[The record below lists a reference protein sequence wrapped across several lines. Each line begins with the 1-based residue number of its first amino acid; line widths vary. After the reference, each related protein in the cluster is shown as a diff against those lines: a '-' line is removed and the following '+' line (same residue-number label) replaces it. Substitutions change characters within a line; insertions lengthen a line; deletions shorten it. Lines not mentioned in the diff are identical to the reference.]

1 MPSNAEIAKDTIE
14 QFKKIQ
20 RYMAVAK
27 KEEAKETY
35 AVLKEEYLAL
45 KALLNVIGVNLID
58 IDTIKEQQ
66 KQKAGDR
73 MPSNAEIAKDTFEQF
88 KKIQDYMILAKEE
101 NAVKTYD
108 RLKREYLSLKALLNV
123 IGVNL
128 IDIDT
133 VKE

>member
-1 MPSNAEIAKDTIE
+1 MPSNAEIAKDTI
-14 QFKKIQ
+14 
-20 RYMAVAK
+20 V
-27 KEEAKETY
+27 
-35 AVLKEEYLAL
+35 
-45 KALLNVIGVNLID
+45 
-58 IDTIKEQQ
+58 
-66 KQKAGDR
+66 
-73 MPSNAEIAKDTFEQF
+73 QF

-108 RLKREYLSLKALLNV
+108 RLKREYLSLKALLHV

>member
-1 MPSNAEIAKDTIE
+1 MPSNAEIAKDTI
-14 QFKKIQ
+14 
-20 RYMAVAK
+20 
-27 KEEAKETY
+27 
-35 AVLKEEYLAL
+35 
-45 KALLNVIGVNLID
+45 
-58 IDTIKEQQ
+58 
-66 KQKAGDR
+66 
-73 MPSNAEIAKDTFEQF
+73 EQF

-108 RLKREYLSLKALLNV
+108 RLKREYLSVKALLNV

>member
-1 MPSNAEIAKDTIE
+1 MPSNAEIAKDTI
-14 QFKKIQ
+14 
-20 RYMAVAK
+20 
-27 KEEAKETY
+27 
-35 AVLKEEYLAL
+35 
-45 KALLNVIGVNLID
+45 
-58 IDTIKEQQ
+58 
-66 KQKAGDR
+66 
-73 MPSNAEIAKDTFEQF
+73 EQF

-128 IDIDT
+128 LDIDT

>member
-35 AVLKEEYLAL
+35 
-45 KALLNVIGVNLID
+45 
-58 IDTIKEQQ
+58 
-66 KQKAGDR
+66 
-73 MPSNAEIAKDTFEQF
+73 
-88 KKIQDYMILAKEE
+88 
-101 NAVKTYD
+101 D

>member
-14 QFKKIQ
+14 QFI
-20 RYMAVAK
+20 
-27 KEEAKETY
+27 
-35 AVLKEEYLAL
+35 
-45 KALLNVIGVNLID
+45 
-58 IDTIKEQQ
+58 
-66 KQKAGDR
+66 
-73 MPSNAEIAKDTFEQF
+73 
-88 KKIQDYMILAKEE
+88 KIQDYMILAKEE